1 MKALRP
7 ALQDK
12 QFSPAYYL
20 HGEDEFL
27 KEDALRHLID
37 AAADPATRDFNLDQ
51 RKGGDVDA
59 ASLASL
65 LGTPPM
71 MAERRV
77 IVIRDAPALK
87 KDAAATL
94 VKYLGSPASDVVVVL
109 TAAAEDKP
117 TKPLSTLAVAV
128 DCKSLSGVQVPKW
141 ITARVSR
148 LGATISDSAVEL
160 LQETIG
166 SDLGELAIAL
176 DKLASYC
183 GGRTIEEDDVTTL
196 VGVRR
201 EETAGRLLDAIAMRD
216 VTLAISLVP
225 GVLRQPKTGAVPI
238 VMMLTTQM
246 LAIAA
251 MRARNL
257 PASRLSNEYWGL
269 LKRGGSNLTG
279 RSWGDAVAAWVR
291 ATDQWTV
298 PELDYAL
305 EILLQTDRSLKDS
318 RVSSDEQILSSA
330 ILSMCRGASSTRA
343 A

>member
-51 RKGGDVDA
+51 RKGGEVDA
-59 ASLASL
+59 AALASL

-94 VKYLGSPASDVVVVL
+94 VKYLESPAPDVMVVL
-109 TAAAEDKP
+109 TASADDKP
-117 TKPLSTLAVAV
+117 AKHMGTLAVSV
-128 DCKSLSGVQVPKW
+128 DCKPLTGVQVPKW
-141 ITARVSR
+141 ITARTSK
-148 LGATISDSAVEL
+148 LGATITDGAVEL
-160 LQETIG
+160 LQGTIG
-166 SDLGELAIAL
+166 SDLAELSIAL

-183 GGRTIEEDDVTTL
+183 GGRIIEEADVTTL

-201 EETAGRLLDAIAMRD
+201 EESAGRLLDAVAMRD
-216 VTLAISLVP
+216 APLAVSLVP
-225 GVLRQPKTGAVPI
+225 GVLRQPKTGGVPL
-238 VMMLTTQM
+238 VMMLTTQT
-246 LAIAA
+246 LALAA
-251 MRARNL
+251 MRARMVA
-257 PASRLSNEYWGL
+257 PARLRDEFFNL

-279 RSWGDAVAAWVR
+279 RSWGDAVAAWAR
-291 ATDQWTV
+291 AIDKWTLID
-298 PELDYAL
+298 LDHAL
-305 EILLQTDRSLKDS
+305 EVLLQADRSLKDS
-318 RVSSDEQILSSA
+318 RVSSDEQILSSTVLA
-330 ILSMCRGASSTRA
+330 MCQGVAGGRA

>member
-20 HGEDEFL
+20 HGDDEFL
-27 KEDALRHLID
+27 KEDALHHLIA

-51 RKGGDVDA
+51 RRGGDVDA

-94 VKYLGSPASDVVVVL
+94 VKYLEGPAPDVLVIL
-109 TAAAEDKP
+109 TAGADDKP
-117 TKPLSTLAVAV
+117 AKPLATLAISV
-128 DCKSLSGVQVPKW
+128 DCKPLTGVQVPKW
-141 ITARVSR
+141 ISARASKLRAAVSE
-148 LGATISDSAVEL
+148 GAVAL
-160 LQETIG
+160 LQETVG
-166 SDLGELAIAL
+166 SDLTELATAL

-183 GGRTIEEDDVTTL
+183 GERTIEEADVAAL
-196 VGVRR
+196 VGIRR

-216 VTLAISLVP
+216 AALATSLIP
-225 GVLRQPKTGAVPI
+225 GVLRQPKTNAVQL

-251 MRARNL
+251 VRARGI
-257 PASRLSNEYWGL
+257 PGARASNEYWGL
-269 LKRGGSNLTG
+269 LKRGGSNFTG
-279 RSWGDAVAAWVR
+279 RSWGEAVAAWTR
-291 ATDQWTV
+291 ATDKWALAD
-298 PELDYAL
+298 LDHAL
-305 EILLQTDRSLKDS
+305 AVLLQTDRSLKDS

-330 ILSMCRGASSTRA
+330 VLAMCQGAATPRA